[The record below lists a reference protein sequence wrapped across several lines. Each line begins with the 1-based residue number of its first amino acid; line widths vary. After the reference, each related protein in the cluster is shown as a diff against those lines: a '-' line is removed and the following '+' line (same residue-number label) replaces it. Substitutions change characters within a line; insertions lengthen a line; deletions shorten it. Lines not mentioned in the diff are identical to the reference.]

1 MLKHK
6 LLAILLSIFSLSASP
21 ATSNSATIILT
32 WQASTT
38 PNVTYQVFRE
48 TSSGICTATTSG
60 PAPNCLLLTNPSISV
75 LTYTDNLTI
84 TATQPPIYY
93 VVRAMN
99 ANGVSGYSNE
109 VKVTF
114 TSTGPPTMP
123 AALTCTGTDNVM
135 TVACQ

>member
-1 MLKHK
+1 MKRK
-6 LLAILLSIFSLSASP
+6 LLALLFSLFSLPIFA
-21 ATSNSATIILT
+21 ATGTTATIILT

-48 TSSGICTATTSG
+48 TSPGICTATTSG
-60 PAPNCLLLTNPSISV
+60 AGPNCLLLTNPSISV
-75 LTYTDNLTI
+75 LTYTDTLTI
-84 TATQPPIYY
+84 TNTQPPIYY

-114 TSTGPPTMP
+114 TSTGPPQMP

-135 TVACQ
+135 TVQCQ